1 MKPNKSQT
9 IRSAATD
16 LLTRVDKS
24 GGYSHLLVD
33 QVIKRNNFSSKDAGL
48 FTEIVYGTLQRRLT
62 LEYYL
67 STFITKKKKIEPWVK
82 WLLLLSLYQLHY
94 LSRVPDHAVIHEAV
108 EIGKQKGHAG
118 IAKFV
123 NGVLRNVQRNGLPS
137 LEAIEDPI
145 ERISIET
152 SHPVWLVKRWA
163 DMYGIDVTREMCE
176 ENNRRKKMTIRIQPL
191 RTNREEVIEQLKTDG
206 LEAIPSRVSPQGII
220 IKEGN
225 ILHHPAFHE
234 GILSIQDESSML
246 VSEIVNPKEN
256 MTVLDACSAPG
267 GKTTHLAEKMHD
279 KGVIY
284 AHDLHANKVKLV
296 DQKAKQLGLSSI
308 TVSAA
313 DARKLREKYED
324 SSFDRILVDAPCSGF
339 GVVSSK
345 PDIKYHR
352 ELVDVKNLAKIQQDI
367 LTHVAPLLKEHGRLV
382 YSTCTVDK
390 EENEEVIRQFLNRS
404 SNFEVDQEFFNELPD
419 FLKNSQGRT
428 EYGLQIFPQDL
439 HSDGFFIT
447 RLKWKNG

>member
-1 MKPNKSQT
+1 MNKSQT

-33 QVIKRNNFSSKDAGL
+33 QVIKRNNYSSKDARL
-48 FTEIVYGTLQRRLT
+48 FTEIVYGTLQRRMT

-67 STFITKKKKIEPWVK
+67 SSFITKKRKIDPWVK
-82 WLLLLSLYQLHY
+82 WLLLLSIYQFHY
-94 LSRVPDHAVIHEAV
+94 LSKVPDHAVIHEAV

-123 NGVLRNVQRNGLPS
+123 NGILRNIQRNGLPS
-137 LEAIEDPI
+137 LETINDPI

-152 SHPVWLVKRWA
+152 SHPLWLVKRWEE
-163 DMYGIDVTREMCE
+163 MYGMDITRDMCE
-176 ENNRRKKMTIRIQPL
+176 ENNRRKKMTVRIQPM
-191 RTNREEVIEQLKTDG
+191 RTNRRQLIERLESDG
-206 LEAIPSRVSPQGII
+206 LEAVPSQVSPQGII
-220 IKEGN
+220 ITEGN
-225 ILHHPAFHE
+225 ILHHPSFKE
-234 GILSIQDESSML
+234 GIVTIQDESSML
-246 VSEIVNPKEN
+246 VSEILNPKEN

-267 GKTTHLAEKMHD
+267 GKTTHLAEKMLD

-284 AHDLHANKVKLV
+284 AHDLHAKKVKLV
-296 DQKAKQLGLSSI
+296 EQKAKQLGLQSI
-308 TVSAA
+308 KAEPS
-313 DARKLREKYED
+313 DARKLQEKYDKEH
-324 SSFDRILVDAPCSGF
+324 FDRILVDAPCSGF

-352 ELVDVKNLAKIQQDI
+352 EYEDVRNLAAIQLDI
-367 LTHVAPLLKEHGRLV
+367 LSHVAPLMKRNGRMV

-390 EENEEVIRQFLNRS
+390 EENEEVIRQFLNHS
-404 SNFEVDQEFFNELPD
+404 PNFEVDEKFFEELPD
-419 FLKNSQGRT
+419 FLRNSHGRT
-428 EYGLQIFPQDL
+428 EFGLQIFPQDL
-439 HSDGFFIT
+439 QSDGFFIT

>member
-1 MKPNKSQT
+1 MNKSQT

-33 QVIKRNNFSSKDAGL
+33 QVIKRNNYSSKDARL
-48 FTEIVYGTLQRRLT
+48 FTEIVYGTLQRRMT

-67 STFITKKKKIEPWVK
+67 SSFITKKRKIDPWVK
-82 WLLLLSLYQLHY
+82 WLLLLSIYQFHY
-94 LSRVPDHAVIHEAV
+94 LSKVPDHAVIHEAV

-123 NGVLRNVQRNGLPS
+123 NGILRNIQRNGLPS
-137 LEAIEDPI
+137 LETINDPI

-152 SHPVWLVKRWA
+152 SHPLWLVKRWEE
-163 DMYGIDVTREMCE
+163 MYGMDITRDMCE
-176 ENNRRKKMTIRIQPL
+176 ENNRRKKMTVRIQPM
-191 RTNREEVIEQLKTDG
+191 RTNRRQLIERLESDG
-206 LEAIPSRVSPQGII
+206 LEAVPSQVSPQGII
-220 IKEGN
+220 ITEGN
-225 ILHHPAFHE
+225 ILHHPSFKE
-234 GILSIQDESSML
+234 GIVTIQDESSML
-246 VSEIVNPKEN
+246 VSEILNPKEN

-267 GKTTHLAEKMHD
+267 GKTTHLAEKMLD

-284 AHDLHANKVKLV
+284 AHDLHAKKVKLV
-296 DQKAKQLGLSSI
+296 EQKAKQLGLQTIKAEPS
-308 TVSAA
+308 
-313 DARKLREKYED
+313 DARKLQEKYDKEH
-324 SSFDRILVDAPCSGF
+324 FDRILVDAPCSGF

-352 ELVDVKNLAKIQQDI
+352 EYEDVRNLAAIQLDI
-367 LTHVAPLLKEHGRLV
+367 LSHVAPLMKRNGRMV

-390 EENEEVIRQFLNRS
+390 EENEEVIRQFLNHS
-404 SNFEVDQEFFNELPD
+404 PNFEVDEEFFEELPD
-419 FLKNSQGRT
+419 FLRNSHGRT
-428 EYGLQIFPQDL
+428 EFGLQIFPQDL
-439 HSDGFFIT
+439 QSDGFFIT

>member
-1 MKPNKSQT
+1 MNKSQT

-33 QVIKRNNFSSKDAGL
+33 QVIKRNNYSSKDARL
-48 FTEIVYGTLQRRLT
+48 FTEIVYGTLQRRMT

-67 STFITKKKKIEPWVK
+67 SSFITKKRKIDPWVK
-82 WLLLLSLYQLHY
+82 WLLLLSIYQFHY
-94 LSRVPDHAVIHEAV
+94 LSKVPDHAVIHEAV

-123 NGVLRNVQRNGLPS
+123 NGILRNIQRNGLPS
-137 LEAIEDPI
+137 LETINDPI

-152 SHPVWLVKRWA
+152 SHPLWLVKRWEE
-163 DMYGIDVTREMCE
+163 MYGMDITRDMCE
-176 ENNRRKKMTIRIQPL
+176 ENNRRKKMTVRIQPM
-191 RTNREEVIEQLKTDG
+191 RTNRRQLIERLESDG
-206 LEAIPSRVSPQGII
+206 LEAVPSQVSPQGII
-220 IKEGN
+220 ITEGN
-225 ILHHPAFHE
+225 ILHHPSFKE
-234 GILSIQDESSML
+234 GTVTIQDESSML
-246 VSEIVNPKEN
+246 VSEILNPKEN

-267 GKTTHLAEKMHD
+267 GKTTHLAEKMLD

-284 AHDLHANKVKLV
+284 AHDLHAKKVKLV
-296 DQKAKQLGLSSI
+296 EQKAKQLGLQSI
-308 TVSAA
+308 KAEPS
-313 DARKLREKYED
+313 DARKLQEKYDKEH
-324 SSFDRILVDAPCSGF
+324 FDRILVDAPCSGF

-352 ELVDVKNLAKIQQDI
+352 EYEDVRNLAAIQLDI
-367 LTHVAPLLKEHGRLV
+367 LSHVAPLMKRNGRMV

-390 EENEEVIRQFLNRS
+390 EENEEVIRQFLNHS
-404 SNFEVDQEFFNELPD
+404 PNFEVDEKFFEELPD
-419 FLKNSQGRT
+419 FLRNSHGRT
-428 EYGLQIFPQDL
+428 EFGLQIFPQDL
-439 HSDGFFIT
+439 QSDGFFIT